1 MTTSL
6 SETLDDGLAARLI
19 GIELPDVAL
28 PSTSGEDIRIR
39 EYSTGRWLLFV
50 YPRTGVPGE
59 AEPAGWD
66 EIPGAKGCTAEAC
79 SFRDHLAGLLEAGA
93 EKVAGLSVQS
103 TTYQQEA
110 VQRLHLPYPLLSD
123 QNRDLSEAIHLP
135 SFEAD
140 GVTLLYRITL
150 VIDGTMI
157 THVFY
162 PVQPAAEHAEQ
173 VRDWLQSNVPSER
186 RRSD

>member
-79 SFRDHLAGLLEAGA
+79 SFRDHLAGLLQAGA

-123 QNRDLSEAIHLP
+123 ENRDLSEALHLP
-135 SFEAD
+135 SFDAA
-140 GVTLLYRITL
+140 GQTLLSRITL
-150 VIDGTMI
+150 VIDGLTI

-162 PVQPAAEHAEQ
+162 PVPPAEEHIEQ
-173 VRDWLQSNVPSER
+173 VGEWLHSTPRLV
-186 RRSD
+186 

>member
-39 EYSTGRWLLFV
+39 EYSTGRWVLFV

-79 SFRDHLAGLLEAGA
+79 SFRDHLAGLLQAGA

-123 QNRDLSEAIHLP
+123 ETRDLSEALHLP
-135 SFEAD
+135 SFEAA
-140 GVTLLYRITL
+140 GLTLLSRITL
-150 VIDGTMI
+150 VIDGLTI

-162 PVQPAAEHAEQ
+162 PVFPVEEHVEQ
-173 VRDWLQSNVPSER
+173 VRAWLQSNPA
-186 RRSD
+186 

>member
-1 MTTSL
+1 MTTSR
-6 SETLDDGLAARLI
+6 SEALDDGLAANLI
-19 GIELPDVAL
+19 GKKLPDVAL
-28 PSTSGEDIRIR
+28 ASTSGEDVRIQ
-39 EYSTGRWLLFV
+39 EYSTGRWVLFV

-79 SFRDHLAGLLEAGA
+79 SFRDNLAGIFQAGA

-123 QNRDLSEAIHLP
+123 ENRDLSDALHLP
-135 SFEAD
+135 RFEAA
-140 GVTLLYRITL
+140 GLTLLSRITL
-150 VIDGTMI
+150 IIDALTI

-162 PVQPAAEHAEQ
+162 PVFPAAEHAEQ
-173 VRDWLQSNVPSER
+173 VCDWLESNPGPV
-186 RRSD
+186 